1 MYVNTP
7 FYVPTQYLKRLC
19 HSIVATDCIRSTE
32 KERSDSSWT
41 ISYVNESWAIS
52 TFRRIMTTLIM
63 KNIASNAP
71 SQLYLKRE
79 AILDIKCVNNEKAEH
94 REDGR
99 VYFFPLD
106 LFFSYMEKDGE
117 QFNCIPTTGSDLLW
131 VSKKIRMHRQ
141 HRWLWINSKATITQA
156 LPVF

>member
-1 MYVNTP
+1 
-7 FYVPTQYLKRLC
+7 
-19 HSIVATDCIRSTE
+19 
-32 KERSDSSWT
+32 
-41 ISYVNESWAIS
+41 
-52 TFRRIMTTLIM
+52 M

-71 SQLYLKRE
+71 SQLDLKRE

-99 VYFFPLD
+99 VFFFPLD

-117 QFNCIPTTGSDLLW
+117 QFNCIPTTGSIKNKDAPSTPMALN
-131 VSKKIRMHRQ
+131 KF
-141 HRWLWINSKATITQA
+141 KATITQA

>member
-1 MYVNTP
+1 
-7 FYVPTQYLKRLC
+7 
-19 HSIVATDCIRSTE
+19 
-32 KERSDSSWT
+32 
-41 ISYVNESWAIS
+41 
-52 TFRRIMTTLIM
+52 M

-71 SQLYLKRE
+71 SQLDLKRE

-99 VYFFPLD
+99 VFFFPLD

-131 VSKKIRMHRQ
+131 VSKKIRIHRQ

>member
-1 MYVNTP
+1 
-7 FYVPTQYLKRLC
+7 
-19 HSIVATDCIRSTE
+19 
-32 KERSDSSWT
+32 
-41 ISYVNESWAIS
+41 
-52 TFRRIMTTLIM
+52 M

-71 SQLYLKRE
+71 SQLYPKRE

-99 VYFFPLD
+99 VFFFPLD

-131 VSKKIRMHRQ
+131 VSKKNKDAPSTPMALNKFKSNNNAR
-141 HRWLWINSKATITQA
+141 ITS
-156 LPVF
+156 F